1 MNIIKSILI
10 LAISSFAFVACSDND
25 DTEGPKIIIELPTDN
40 TQYEYGDVIT
50 LRMTIED
57 EGGIEKFKYEV
68 YPEDE
73 TGEKFEMKEEVEL
86 INYLTSFTDTYTI
99 AIQSR
104 PNNTSFYDDGN
115 YILKVTATDFSKNQ
129 TVQQVRISISNEE
142 TE

>member
-1 MNIIKSILI
+1 MKTIQSILI
-10 LAISSFAFVACSDND
+10 LVISSFAFVACSDND
-25 DTEGPKIIIELPTDN
+25 DTEGPKVIIELPTDD
-40 TQYEYGDVIT
+40 TQYNYGDIIF
-50 LRMTIED
+50 LRLNIED
-57 EGGIEKFKYEV
+57 KGGIEKYKYEV

-86 INYLTSFTDTYTI
+86 INYLTSFTDTFTI
-99 AIQSR
+99 AIPSR
-104 PNNTSFYDDGN
+104 PNNTSFYDDSN

>member
-99 AIQSR
+99 AIPSR

>member
-25 DTEGPKIIIELPTDN
+25 DTEGPKIIIELPTNN

-99 AIQSR
+99 AIPSR

>member
-1 MNIIKSILI
+1 MKTIQSILI
-10 LAISSFAFVACSDND
+10 LVISSFAFVACSDND
-25 DTEGPKIIIELPTDN
+25 DTEGPKVIIELPTDD
-40 TQYEYGDVIT
+40 TQYNYGDVIF
-50 LRMTIED
+50 LRLNIED
-57 EGGIEKFKYEV
+57 KGGIEKYKYEV

-86 INYLTSFTDTYTI
+86 INYLTSFTDTFTI
-99 AIQSR
+99 AIPSR
-104 PNNTSFYDDGN
+104 PNNTSFYDDSN